1 MIFEN
6 CSSEEHHK
14 TYEDFYYE
22 HIKQINSLKQQLK
35 EKEELIKHLHE
46 SCQAYSKS
54 SCDKGLQL
62 IDANEV
68 IEFYSSIA
76 CPLPKQIKDNEE
88 IEEMNDMDNAPYF
101 RGGKKAREYKN
112 KWSKK

>member
-35 EKEELIKHLHE
+35 E
-46 SCQAYSKS
+46 
-54 SCDKGLQL
+54 
-62 IDANEV
+62 ANEV
-68 IEFYSSIA
+68 IEI
-76 CPLPKQIKDNEE
+76 LN
-88 IEEMNDMDNAPYF
+88 N
-101 RGGKKAREYKN
+101 KATGREYGLDAEDI
-112 KWSKK
+112 WEISKIYIEKYGSET